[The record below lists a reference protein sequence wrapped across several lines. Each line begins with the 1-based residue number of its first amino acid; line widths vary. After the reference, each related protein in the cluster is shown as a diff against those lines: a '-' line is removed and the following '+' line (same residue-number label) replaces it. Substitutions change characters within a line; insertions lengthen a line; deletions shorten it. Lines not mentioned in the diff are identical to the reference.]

1 MQDDKEFFRQA
12 RRFSAEI
19 LSDFKGNQ
27 RGMEEKDLSDSVLT
41 VFRSTQ
47 RCVQKGNRPCAQR
60 HTRTDSKSYL
70 PPSAGFTACATC
82 CLWNASDS
90 ILKYSTKVNTQISF
104 FSQFSDENGP
114 DAKDAP
120 GNQIIFA
127 VFIFT
132 PGPMVEAATQ
142 ERIYW
147 PLAVA
152 GLALTIAPMRA
163 L

>member
-1 MQDDKEFFRQA
+1 MYLNIGGMQDDKEFFRQA

-90 ILKYSTKVNTQISF
+90 ILKYSTNVNTQISF
-104 FSQFSDENGP
+104 LPNSLTGSGWERKMRWKLRPSSRCSSSRRGPWWRRRRRNGY
-114 DAKDAP
+114 
-120 GNQIIFA
+120 
-127 VFIFT
+127 T
-132 PGPMVEAATQ
+132 GPWRWRA
-142 ERIYW
+142 W
-147 PLAVA
+147 P
-152 GLALTIAPMRA
+152 
-163 L
+163 